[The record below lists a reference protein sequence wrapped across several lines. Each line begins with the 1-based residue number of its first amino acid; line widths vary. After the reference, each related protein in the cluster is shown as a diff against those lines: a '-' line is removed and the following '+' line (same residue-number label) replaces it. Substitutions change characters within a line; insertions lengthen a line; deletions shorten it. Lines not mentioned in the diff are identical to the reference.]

1 VNERTNGALLVIDDD
16 EITCKVIGA
25 IFTAEGMTVSAAHD
39 AASGLRCI
47 SDDAPDVV
55 ILDLNLND
63 ADGLDVLARLQET
76 HPSLPTIILT
86 AHGAIKSALHAT
98 RLGAFDY
105 LTKPIDRDELVVA
118 VQRALKTRAL
128 EHEVEHLRR
137 QVSEGSLSALMG
149 RSTLARA
156 VVDQVRMVAASNFT
170 VLVLG
175 ATGTGKE
182 LVAQAIHRQS
192 ARCSKPLIALD
203 CGAIPET
210 LLESELF
217 GYEKGSYSGAERRK
231 EGRFQLAQ
239 GGTFFLDE
247 IGNLSAALQAKL
259 LRVLESR
266 QVHAVGS
273 TRARD
278 IDVRFIA
285 ATNADLLERV
295 RSGAFRTD
303 LYFRLAQ
310 YTISLPSLRSRVAD
324 IPDLAQRF
332 LEEASI
338 ELRKPVHGIVPE
350 AIALLQQHA
359 WPGNVRELRN
369 VVRQAVL
376 ETRELV
382 IRPDV
387 LALYLNPKV
396 QPVPSGVATTKSLR
410 EIAEEAAREAE
421 RQAIHEVLRQT
432 KGNKSEAARTLRT
445 DYKTLHLKMK
455 SFGIR
460 GQDFDS

>member
-1 VNERTNGALLVIDDD
+1 MSGNLLVIDDD
-16 EITCKVIGA
+16 EITCRIIDA
-25 IFTAEGMTVSAAHD
+25 IFTAQGMTVSAAHD
-39 AASGLRCI
+39 AASGSRCI
-47 SDDAPDVV
+47 ADGAPDVI

-63 ADGLDVLARLQET
+63 ADGLDVLTSVRET
-76 HPSLPTIILT
+76 HPSLPIIILT

-105 LTKPIDRDELVVA
+105 LTKPIDRDELLVT
-118 VQRALKTRAL
+118 VQRALNTRAL
-128 EHEVEHLRR
+128 QHEVEHLRR
-137 QVSEGSLSALMG
+137 QVSEGGLSALMG
-149 RSTLARA
+149 RSPLARA
-156 VVDQVRMVAASNFT
+156 VVEQVRVVAASNFT
-170 VLVLG
+170 VLILG

-192 ARCSKPLIALD
+192 DRGSKPFIALD

-217 GYEKGSYSGAERRK
+217 GYEKGAYSGADRRK
-231 EGRFQLAQ
+231 EGQFQLAQ
-239 GGTFFLDE
+239 GGTFLLDE

-278 IDVRFIA
+278 IDVRFVA
-285 ATNADLLERV
+285 ATNADLQERV
-295 RSGAFRTD
+295 RSGAFRAD

-310 YTISLPSLRSRVAD
+310 YTISLPSLRSRAAD
-324 IPDLAQRF
+324 IPELAQRF
-332 LEEASI
+332 LEEASV
-338 ELRKPVHGIVPE
+338 ELRKPVHAITPQ

-387 LALYLNPKV
+387 LALCLNRKLEPAS
-396 QPVPSGVATTKSLR
+396 PDEAGTKSLR
-410 EIAEEAAREAE
+410 EIAEDAAREAE
-421 RQAIHEVLRQT
+421 RQAIQEVLRQT
-432 KGNKSEAARTLRT
+432 KGNKSQAARTLKT